1 MNPETDNANPNFRS
15 GYVAIIGLPNVG
27 KSTFLN
33 RILLEKLAIVT
44 PKPQT
49 TRDRITGIYHT
60 EEAQVIFLDT
70 PGLCRNAG
78 KLNKHLNREVFRA
91 LGDADLILFLIDV
104 LKPNP
109 EAEDLLAKRIAR
121 SNSTAFLDFNK
132 IDKLANLDVLMPRQI
147 ELMEVGRF
155 ESVFSISAEKGTNV
169 ERLMDAVMAAMPF
182 GPAYYPKDQISTE
195 NMRFLAA
202 EMIRRQVF
210 LFTEKEL
217 PYATAVTVQ
226 NYTEPKSEGDLLFIE
241 ADIIVEKDSQ
251 KGIIIG
257 AKGSMLKKIGQAA
270 RLEIEEFTET
280 KVFLKLFVKVRKNW
294 THNENY
300 LKDLGYA

>member
-1 MNPETDNANPNFRS
+1 MNPETDSADSTFRS
-15 GYVAIIGLPNVG
+15 GYVAIIGLPNAG
-27 KSTFLN
+27 KSTLLN
-33 RILLEKLAIVT
+33 HILSETLAIVT

-70 PGLCRNAG
+70 PGLCRSAS
-78 KLNKHLNREVFRA
+78 KLNERLNREVFRA
-91 LGDADLILFLIDV
+91 LGDADLILFLVDV
-104 LKPNP
+104 LKSNP
-109 EAEDLLAKRIAR
+109 EAEDLLATRISR
-121 SNSTAFLDFNK
+121 SGTPALLVFNK
-132 IDKLANLDVLMPRQI
+132 IDKLANIETLMPRQV
-147 ELMEVGRF
+147 ELMEAGRF
-155 ESVFSISAEKGTNV
+155 ENAFSISAEKGTNV
-169 ERLMDAVMAAMPF
+169 DRLMDVVLAAMPF
-182 GPAYYPKDQISTE
+182 GPAYYPEDQISTE

-217 PYATAVTVQ
+217 PYATAVTIQ
-226 NYTEPKSEGDLLFIE
+226 NYTEPKAAGDLLFIE
-241 ADIIVEKDSQ
+241 ADIVVEKDSQ

-294 THNENY
+294 THNENF
-300 LKDLGYA
+300 LKDLGYT

>member
-1 MNPETDNANPNFRS
+1 MNPETDNAGSTFRS
-15 GYVAIIGLPNVG
+15 GYVAIIGLPNAG

-33 RILLEKLAIVT
+33 HILSETLAIVT

-60 EEAQVIFLDT
+60 DQAQVIFLDT
-70 PGLCRNAG
+70 PGLCRSAS
-78 KLNKHLNREVFRA
+78 KLNERLNREVFRA
-91 LGDADLILFLIDV
+91 LGDADLILFLVDV
-104 LKPNP
+104 LRSNS
-109 EAEDLLAKRIAR
+109 EAEDLLATRIAR
-121 SNSTAFLDFNK
+121 SGTPAFLVFNK
-132 IDKLANLDVLMPRQI
+132 IDKLANIETLMPRQV
-147 ELMEVGRF
+147 ELMEAGRF
-155 ESVFSISAEKGTNV
+155 ETAFSISATKGTNV
-169 ERLMDAVMAAMPF
+169 DRLMDAVLAAMPF
-182 GPAYYPKDQISTE
+182 GPAYYPDDQISTA

-226 NYTEPKSEGDLLFIE
+226 NYTEPKTADDLLFIE
-241 ADIIVEKDSQ
+241 ADIVVEKDSQ

-270 RLEIEEFTET
+270 RVEIEEFTET

-294 THNENY
+294 THNENF
-300 LKDLGYA
+300 LKDLGYT